1 MADIQRYIPPNLRQ
15 PLREAGALGYSLLDN
30 VVGLDDGF
38 DSAGEQFGR
47 AVRQDPVGMAR
58 AMGSGLLS
66 GAQEAVMHPID
77 TARGVVQDVAGSFSR
92 AARGADSY
100 LPEGVDLKNATMD
113 QMRAANDAYL
123 ADMVGVAGVVPAA
136 RLAGGA
142 ARAAGNIDAGA
153 LTADAIGTARAIGS
167 GDMGLLG
174 EVFQRSGVP
183 QDLSAARAKGPMRM
197 RGSDYFPQPR
207 GDGGRA
213 KDPAM
218 SSPFSATK
226 SKVAPY
232 EFDVEGRYLGQNQ
245 IPQLVMPEQK
255 LGTRMFFAAGD
266 RTAGDVEITRVN
278 ERELRRPVVMR
289 AGPEYMDS
297 GDTWASHSGVL
308 VPKYNVL
315 RDFADRGEKLEFAYS
330 PMGERSGDFAKHQ
343 AELYAE
349 MLYSSEM
356 PRKSVSAVNELMRD
370 IVSAKA
376 DKDLKRENKARE
388 KKGLKPLKRSKSAQV
403 PSIDSEGFR
412 EWFASQPAETV
423 RKPFLMKMD
432 GAVPKALEGVPD
444 VGEARFAATN
454 PNLVQSESYSTGFR
468 FGTPDVS
475 RGLLPS
481 DHPSYDTKFAAAP
494 DTVSSTFGFD
504 LPWTIGARDTALPRL
519 AEAAK
524 KTGQFRAGQN
534 ELFSGRQ
541 HTLPS
546 DQRVFTM
553 NPKTS
558 QIVDQQYVDEAST
571 YKEFLQNEGKARA
584 EIYERG
590 LLDAYLRGR

>member
-1 MADIQRYIPPNLRQ
+1 M
-15 PLREAGALGYSLLDN
+15 
-30 VVGLDDGF
+30 
-38 DSAGEQFGR
+38 
-47 AVRQDPVGMAR
+47 
-58 AMGSGLLS
+58 
-66 GAQEAVMHPID
+66 
-77 TARGVVQDVAGSFSR
+77 
-92 AARGADSY
+92 
-100 LPEGVDLKNATMD
+100 
-113 QMRAANDAYL
+113 
-123 ADMVGVAGVVPAA
+123 
-136 RLAGGA
+136 
-142 ARAAGNIDAGA
+142 
-153 LTADAIGTARAIGS
+153 
-167 GDMGLLG
+167 LG

-183 QDLSAARAKGPMRM
+183 QDLSAARAEGPMQM
-197 RGSDYFPQPR
+197 RGSDYFPRPR

-218 SSPFSATK
+218 SSPFSGTK

-232 EFDVEGRYLGQNQ
+232 EFEVEGRYLGQNQ

-278 ERELRRPVVMR
+278 EKKLRRPVVMR

-308 VPKYNVL
+308 TPKYNVL
-315 RDFADRGEKLEFAYS
+315 KDFAERGEKLEFAYS

-356 PRKSVSAVNELMRD
+356 PSKSVSAVNELMKD

-388 KKGLKPLKRSKSAQV
+388 KKGLKPLKRSQSTKV
-403 PSIDSEGFR
+403 PSVDSEGFR

-504 LPWTIGARDTALPRL
+504 LPWTIGQRDTALPRI

-524 KTGQFRAGQN
+524 KTGEFRAGQN
-534 ELFSGRQ
+534 ELFSGRR

-571 YKEFLQNEGKARA
+571 YKEFLQNQGKARA